1 MVLFRLFS
9 GISLFFLI
17 PWVVH
22 AAAHELSFSFI
33 QTARL
38 AQEITVLI
46 RAQQKAEAGFILSSD
61 GTIVTLYHNV
71 INADTISV
79 EFSDGTICE
88 AHLAGGDEQTDVGIL
103 KINASR
109 LPSLPLGDSDNTA
122 IGEWVMTAGY
132 PFYRIAV
139 KKGLA
144 SGWQQKDRL
153 YLLTDM
159 PFNPGDFGGPLLNLK
174 GEIIGMNYS
183 NTTSQQVF
191 GAAIPSN
198 TIRTV
203 INQFEDDVFF
213 TVLP

>member
-1 MVLFRLFS
+1 MRIFLFLF
-9 GISLFFLI
+9 L

-22 AAAHELSFSFI
+22 AAHELSSPFI
-33 QTARL
+33 QTAQL

-46 RAQQKAEAGFILSSD
+46 RTNQKAEAGFIVSPD
-61 GTIVTLYHNV
+61 GYIVTLYHNV
-71 INADTISV
+71 INGDTISV

-88 AHLAGGDEQTDVGIL
+88 ARLIDGDEPTDIGIL
-103 KINASR
+103 KVGASR
-109 LPSLPLGDSDNTA
+109 LPYLPLGDSDATA
-122 IGEWVMTAGY
+122 VGEWVMTAGY

-139 KKGLA
+139 KKGLVA
-144 SGWQQKDRL
+144 GWLQKEMH

-174 GEIIGMNYS
+174 GEVIGMNYS
-183 NTTSQQVF
+183 NTTSHQVF

-198 TIRTV
+198 TIRAV
-203 INQFEDDVFF
+203 ITQCFF